1 MDPKWPTLEQTLAK
15 PGAASRVG
23 RWQCD
28 LGAEAHHMHKGAR
41 CDLEPHLDSPPLGFP
56 APQVFHG
63 EIVDGVVDVDHPEYL
78 RLVDTHDG
86 SRLGLWVQLKAHY
99 GKKAAAFMDSGRDE
113 TEAEFR
119 ARVRAMDATV
129 YKVADALPLQPE
141 QERPFIAPIMPP
153 PKSEAELIATW
164 PGPENDPNHPD
175 RAVFEAM
182 EARCKAGHHNLS
194 ALKDVYEFEFGN
206 QQRGMW
212 KDPTEASAEAA
223 ERASVPKNKFRF
235 KSGGGARSALADG
248 AGSEEA
254 RLPSP
259 TESDGSD
266 SDAEGGIDAD
276 IDYDRE

>member
-1 MDPKWPTLEQTLAK
+1 MDSKWPTLEQTLAK
-15 PGAASRVG
+15 PGLASRVG

-28 LGAEAHHMHKGAR
+28 LGAEQHHMNKGTT
-41 CDLEPHLDSPPLGFP
+41 CYLEPHLDSPPLGFP

-63 EIVDGVVDVDHPEYL
+63 EIVDGIVDPDHPEYL
-78 RLVDTHDG
+78 RVVDTHDG
-86 SRLGLWVQLKAHY
+86 SRCGLWVQLKAHY

-119 ARVRAMDATV
+119 ARVLAMDATV
-129 YKVADALPLQPE
+129 YKVADTLPLQPE

-175 RAVFEAM
+175 RAVFEEM
-182 EARCKAGHHNLS
+182 EARCKAGYHNLS
-194 ALKDVYEFEFGN
+194 NMKDVYEFEFGN
-206 QQRGMW
+206 KQRGFW
-212 KDPTEASAEAA
+212 KDPAQASAEAA
-223 ERASVPKNKFRF
+223 ERASVSKGKFQF
-235 KSGGGARSALADG
+235 KSVGSAGGPLHLTGPEQAM
-248 AGSEEA
+248 
-254 RLPSP
+254 LPSP

-266 SDAEGGIDAD
+266 SEAEGGIDAD